1 MSRRKPLA
9 VGPAPVSPGA
19 RTRRRDRA
27 RSERRRERR
36 RESTSPR
43 VHWLR
48 WMIASLL
55 ALASV
60 GAGLDWLVHTSLFRV
75 RHVEVIGLRHESRG
89 AVLAAS
95 GLAGEPPLL
104 DVNATQVAQ
113 RLSVFPWIRAVVVS
127 KRWPNTVEL
136 RVRERT
142 PVAVAFDANHTLQ
155 FVDASGHDL
164 GPAPLAAN
172 LPTLQ
177 YLHPLTKS
185 WPFRRAGFN
194 AAFVASRLPKAFSSQ
209 VSVITVDAQ
218 GSVSLKMTTPVTFV
232 LGPPTDLTDKFVSV
246 ASVIAHSQLQP
257 GDSVDVRVP
266 GELAVSGPSS
276 G

>member
-1 MSRRKPLA
+1 MSRRKPIA
-9 VGPAPVSPGA
+9 GGPTPVSQGA

-27 RSERRRERR
+27 RSDRRS
-36 RESTSPR
+36 ESTRHR

-48 WMIASLL
+48 WMIVSLL
-55 ALASV
+55 ALASI

-95 GLAGEPPLL
+95 GLASGPPLL
-104 DVNATQVAQ
+104 EVNASQVAQ
-113 RLSVFPWIRAVVVS
+113 RLSVFPWIRTVVVS

-155 FVDASGHDL
+155 YVDASGHDL

-185 WPFRRAGFN
+185 WPYRRAGFN
-194 AAFVASRLPKAFSSQ
+194 AAFVASRLPVAFSSQ

-218 GSVSLKMTTPVTFV
+218 GSVSLQMTTPVTFV
-232 LGPPTDLTDKFVSV
+232 LGPPSDLTDKFHSV
-246 ASVIAHSQLQP
+246 ASVIAHGQLRP
-257 GDSVDVRVP
+257 GDLVDVRVP